1 MRFAVLARTAGRL
14 LLGGLAGYVLVWA
27 VVSLV
32 ILAMSQACRN
42 SERAR
47 AGSDAADAHR
57 PGGPPA
63 RVPGIGHFARVD
75 DRVWRGAAPS
85 AEGYRGLA
93 GLGVRTVVD
102 LRAERLPPDVLAVP
116 ARAGLT
122 VVRLPVRDGQPPAA
136 DQVARFL
143 ALVRGAR
150 GPVFVH
156 CGAGVGRTGSMSA
169 AYLVGTGQADAPAAT
184 RRSLAV
190 GPPSL
195 EQIAF
200 MRRLDGGRAGRPPA
214 ALVALSRV
222 ADSPRRSW
230 ARLRG

>member
-1 MRFAVLARTAGRL
+1 MRFAVPARTTGRL
-14 LLGGLAGYVLVWA
+14 LLGGVAGYALVWA

-32 ILAMSQACRN
+32 ILAMSQACRG
-42 SERAR
+42 SERA
-47 AGSDAADAHR
+47 AAHAR
-57 PGGPPA
+57 QGGGPA
-63 RVPGIGHFARVD
+63 QVPGIGHFARVD

-85 AEGYRGLA
+85 AEGYRRLA

-102 LRAERLPPDVLAVP
+102 LRAERLSPAALAVP
-116 ARAGLT
+116 ARAGLA

-143 ALVRGAR
+143 AVVRSAQ

-169 AYLVGTGQADAPAAT
+169 AYLVRTGQADAPTAT

-200 MRRLDGGRAGRPPA
+200 MRRLDGERAGRPPA